1 MIASRAGKLI
11 SKFIEKSWPSDS
23 EDVYEILKLAV
34 NKAWQEGKWYGM
46 TAEFTVPV
54 ECDNSGGKY
63 VISPKEYP
71 TLLAVAIDGKP
82 TVIRDNYFSFHRNG
96 NGVIPNDSCTW
107 QQNVI
112 DVGRIP
118 IINKHNINFE
128 CGVLVGIR
136 SLGPFGEGEKV
147 WVGGKT
153 KEGSYAI
160 SFKDRSIISSS
171 CSAACSSVSNGSTAT
186 EETKTEAVMGSEI
199 DVINGFHYINNIKFF
214 DIASI
219 HKTKTL
225 SPIEVIAIDHN
236 NNAKVIAV
244 LEPGETES
252 KYRKY
257 SVPSECTT
265 HVRGIFKIRQQE
277 DITSGSDVL
286 IIDNDEA
293 IISLAKGIHMMY
305 YKENMEGGAA
315 HIINGISILEK
326 VRREEESPTVFPL
339 QVDAIQYMD
348 LPEQLRR

>member
-1 MIASRAGKLI
+1 MIASQAGKLI
-11 SKFIEKSWPSDS
+11 SKFIDKSWPND
-23 EDVYEILKLAV
+23 EEEVYEILKLAV

-54 ECDNSGGKY
+54 ECDNSGGKF

-71 TLLAVAIDGKP
+71 TLLAIAIDGK
-82 TVIRDNYFSFHRNG
+82 TQAIRDNYFNFHRNG
-96 NGVIPNDSCTW
+96 NGIIPSDSCTW

-112 DVGRIP
+112 DIGRIP

-128 CGVLVGIR
+128 CGILVGVR
-136 SLGPFGEGEKV
+136 PLGPVGEGEKV
-147 WVGGKT
+147 WVGGT
-153 KEGSYAI
+153 SEEGKYII
-160 SFKDRSIISSS
+160 SFKNKSVVSSS
-171 CSAACSSVSNGSTAT
+171 CSTSCSSDSSTTTTT
-186 EETKTEAVMGSEI
+186 ESVKGSEI
-199 DVINGFHYINNIKFF
+199 KVIDGFHYINNIKFF

-257 SVPSECTT
+257 AVPSECST
-265 HVRGIFKIRQQE
+265 HVRGLFKIRQQE
-277 DITSGSDVL
+277 NITSGSDVL
-286 IIDNDEA
+286 IIDNEEA

-305 YKENMEGGAA
+305 YKENMEGGAM
-315 HIINGISILEK
+315 HVINGISILEK
-326 VRREEESPTVFPL
+326 VRREEESPTIFPL
-339 QVDAIQYMD
+339 QVDPINYMD